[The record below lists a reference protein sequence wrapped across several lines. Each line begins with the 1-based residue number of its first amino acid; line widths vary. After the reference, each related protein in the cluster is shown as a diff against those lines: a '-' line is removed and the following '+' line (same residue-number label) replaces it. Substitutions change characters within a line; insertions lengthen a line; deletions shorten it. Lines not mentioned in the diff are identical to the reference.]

1 MIEAVPNFSEAVRQD
16 VIESLVAVASS
27 VSGVYLL
34 DRTSDRDH
42 NRTVLTLAG
51 EAEVIQQ
58 VAVLLIG
65 EAARRIDLRGHT
77 GVHPRMG
84 ACDVMPFVPLEGS
97 DMAECID
104 VAHAVGREVWRKYG
118 VPSFF
123 YEEAALSP
131 DRKRLEE
138 VRRGGFEGTSLTP
151 DVGNQLHPSAGATI
165 IGARKFLIAYNINL
179 ATGDLFLAQQIARKI
194 RTSSGGFPAVKAL
207 GLELQSRNQVQVSM
221 NLTDYETTS
230 IDTVYQAVAQESQA
244 AGITIAG
251 SELIGLIPRKALPET
266 DVRWENFEPSMV
278 LENRLEAAIAKRP
291 LN

>member
-1 MIEAVPNFSEAVRQD
+1 MIEAVPNFSEAVRSD
-16 VIESLVAVASS
+16 VIDSLVAVASS
-27 VSGVYLL
+27 VPGVYLL
-34 DRTSDRDH
+34 DQTSDHDH

-51 EAEVIQQ
+51 EAEVIQH

-65 EAARRIDLRGHT
+65 EAARRIDLRTHA

-97 DMAECID
+97 DMEECVR
-104 VAHAVGREVWRKYG
+104 VAHSVGKEVWQRFG
-118 VPSFF
+118 VPAFF
-123 YEEAALSP
+123 YEEAALSR

-138 VRRGGFEGTSLTP
+138 VRRGGFEGTRLIP
-151 DVGNQLHPSAGATI
+151 DIGNQLHLSAGATI

-179 ATGDLFLAQQIARKI
+179 ASRDLHLAQEIARKI

-221 NLTDYETTS
+221 NLTDYEITP
-230 IDTVYQAVAQESQA
+230 IDAVYRAVEQLAQA
-244 AGITIAG
+244 AGVAIAG
-251 SELIGLIPRKALPET
+251 SELIGLIPRKALPEI
-266 DVRWENFEPSMV
+266 DVRWEKFDPSMV